1 MNNKLPLSSKLCP
14 QTIEDFVM
22 TDKLVKILQDP
33 TVPQELKDIAKM
45 GLDLAMQAHSES
57 NPTSN

>member
-1 MNNKLPLSSKLCP
+1 MNKMPLTSQLCP
-14 QTIEDFVM
+14 RTIQDYVM

-45 GLDLAMQAHSES
+45 GLELALQAHNES
-57 NPTSN
+57 NPTIN

>member
-1 MNNKLPLSSKLCP
+1 MNKMPLTSQLCP
-14 QTIEDFVM
+14 RTIEDYVM

-45 GLDLAMQAHSES
+45 GLELALQAHHEN
-57 NPTSN
+57 NPTFN